1 MKNALNDVIAEED
14 KTVNLKRTTI
24 TTVFLVSFAILAG
37 TSFVAL
43 YAAYKAMSA
52 ASNVDEQ
59 WQNQHDRILRIEASS
74 IQASADAALV
84 KTELVRVDA
93 ALNDANK
100 RMTEVAQVA
109 KQVTTYQAARDALDA
124 EKAAGQK
131 KIADVQAEAALQVE
145 AAEKK
150 GAENFDKLVA
160 YRLRAVWR
168 RPESAVA
175 GSKADVIVNFSKDG
189 TITNATVATSSG
201 VPDVDQSLLK
211 AASDLAKIPEL
222 GTVSP
227 VIYNKYLQQRKITF
241 DM

>member
-1 MKNALNDVIAEED
+1 MQNTLNDVVADEE

-24 TTVFLVSFAILAG
+24 VTVFLVSFAVLAG

-52 ASNVDEQ
+52 ASNVDDQ
-59 WQNQHDRILRIEASS
+59 WQSQHDRILRIEASS

-84 KTELVRVDA
+84 KTELVRVDT
-93 ALNDANK
+93 ALNEANK
-100 RMTEVAQVA
+100 RMTEIAQVA
-109 KQVTTYQAARDALDA
+109 RQVTTYQAARDAIDA

-131 KIADVQAEAALQVE
+131 KVADVQAEAALQIE

-160 YRLRAVWR
+160 YRLRSVWH
-168 RPESAVA
+168 RPESTVA
-175 GSKADVIVNFSKDG
+175 GSKADVVVRFSKDG
-189 TITNATVATSSG
+189 TITNASVASSSG

-211 AASDLAKIPEL
+211 AAADLAKIPEL
-222 GTVSP
+222 STVSP
-227 VIYNKYLQQRKITF
+227 VIYAKYLQERKITF